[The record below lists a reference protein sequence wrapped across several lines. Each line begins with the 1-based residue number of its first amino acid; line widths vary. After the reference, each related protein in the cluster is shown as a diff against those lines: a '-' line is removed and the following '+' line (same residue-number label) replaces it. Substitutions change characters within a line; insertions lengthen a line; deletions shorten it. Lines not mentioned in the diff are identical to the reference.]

1 MGVRISQYMKA
12 TVLKFLILLMV
23 FYPKFLL
30 GQDTIPLTSSRYIS
44 GNSIFIGT
52 SSGGFV
58 AYYREPLTNQKLIE
72 SQMQIDP
79 RIGYFPTRFLAIGA
93 TYTYGWRGGNVSP
106 HFHWHEVGG
115 FARFYL
121 FMKNRDRLLEVDTIT
136 PPPFLGLFKKSSM
149 ETKRFLALNIYPFF
163 EFTWAY
169 GNIRQRQDGSV
180 VLYPRLNQ
188 PALYWKVGFQ
198 ARFLKRFYAQMA
210 PTLAFFPSQQGRA
223 RHTFGINTG
232 LDFILPLKRS
242 HR

>member
-1 MGVRISQYMKA
+1 MKS

-30 GQDTIPLTSSRYIS
+30 GQDTLPLTSSRYIS

-52 SSGGFV
+52 SSGGVV

-72 SQMQIDP
+72 SQIQIDP

-136 PPPFLGLFKKSSM
+136 PPPFLGLFKKNQVWRQKVSCPQHLS
-149 ETKRFLALNIYPFF
+149 FF
-163 EFTWAY
+163 RIHLGVRKHSPAT
-169 GNIRQRQDGSV
+169 GRQRRLISSSQSARTLLESRLPSTLPEAILCADGPYASIFSF
-180 VLYPRLNQ
+180 
-188 PALYWKVGFQ
+188 PARTCK
-198 ARFLKRFYAQMA
+198 A
-210 PTLAFFPSQQGRA
+210 
-223 RHTFGINTG
+223 
-232 LDFILPLKRS
+232 
-242 HR
+242 